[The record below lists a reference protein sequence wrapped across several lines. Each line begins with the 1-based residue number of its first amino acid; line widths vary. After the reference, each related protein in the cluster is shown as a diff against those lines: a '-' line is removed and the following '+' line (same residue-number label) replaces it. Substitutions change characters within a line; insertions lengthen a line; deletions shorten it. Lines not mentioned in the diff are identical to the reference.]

1 MAKYVI
7 TSACEIDIVGGLIG
21 PIATPIELTRSQ
33 VIKLLNDNI
42 SVYQVNPF
50 DINERVK
57 VTFDNYDKI
66 TFARK
71 RAKITTTRLLNRSV
85 RESNTIIQ
93 PKHKDTSSTKP
104 KIKQGTT
111 KKEEPVKKDN
121 EVKETSEPKQTN
133 QESKENT
140 TLNKSDFEK

>member
-1 MAKYVI
+1 MAKYI
-7 TSACEIDIVGGLIG
+7 IASACEIDIVGGLIG
-21 PIATPIELTRSQ
+21 PIATPIELTKSQ
-33 VIKLLNDNI
+33 IIKLLNDNI

-71 RAKITTTRLLNRSV
+71 RAKITANRLLNRSV
-85 RESNTIIQ
+85 RESNTLIQ

-104 KIKQGTT
+104 KIKQGTS

-121 EVKETSEPKQTN
+121 DVKETSEPQQIN
-133 QESKENT
+133 QDIKENA